1 MSGARVRAALLAAA
15 ALLPAQPRPAFA
27 WGSEGHRIVGL
38 IALHYL
44 QPAVRRRVEAILATD
59 DSGLVRGSGIAAEST
74 WADRYRDSDRD
85 RGGARYRRTRQ
96 WHYADIERR
105 APDLRRACFGER
117 PLPPG
122 EPASRGPADDC
133 VIDKVRQFNLELAQ
147 PTTTPAERLRALQ
160 FLLHFVGD
168 LHQPLHCGDDHDRGG
183 NDERTVVPGARAGSL
198 HHDWDTT
205 FVAALGR
212 SPERVAARLVRSISP
227 AERRAWSR
235 GTVADWAMQSHR
247 LADRVAYGRL
257 PRPGADGRYRLD
269 DAYLAAAESTVRIQ
283 LQRAGLRLA
292 RLLNADFG
300 GAPRGPT

>member
-1 MSGARVRAALLAAA
+1 MKCPGLRAALLAAA
-15 ALLPAQPRPAFA
+15 ALVLAQPRPARA
-27 WGSEGHRIVGL
+27 WGAEGHRIVGL
-38 IALHYL
+38 IAQHYL
-44 QPAVRRRVEAILATD
+44 RPAVRRRVDAILATD
-59 DSGLVRGSGIAAEST
+59 HSGLVRGTGIAAEST

-85 RGGARYRRTRQ
+85 RRGARYLRTRQ
-96 WHYADIERR
+96 WHYIDLERR

-133 VIDKVRQFNLELAQ
+133 VVDKVRQFDQELAQ
-147 PTTTPAERLRALQ
+147 PATSAAERLRALQ

-168 LHQPLHCGDDHDRGG
+168 LHQPLHCSDDHDRGG
-183 NDERTVVPGARAGSL
+183 NDERVLVAGARAGSL
-198 HHDWDTT
+198 HHAWDTT

-212 SPERVAARLVRSISP
+212 SPERVAADLIRGISP
-227 AERRAWSR
+227 ADRRVWSG

-247 LADRVAYGRL
+247 VAERIAYGRL
-257 PRPGADGRYRLD
+257 PRPDAGGRYRLD
-269 DAYLAAAESTVRIQ
+269 AAYVTASKGAVRVQ

-300 GAPRGPT
+300 GTRRR